1 MTLHRGCLFAVSTC
15 ALFAQPVSSYTYT
28 VKGDEKSV
36 EIVNVNYQLT
46 GLKDLLVLRSTTKSK
61 QVIGDIG
68 QEASTTVETWKVG
81 TDLKTKPIY
90 SVTATGTETRVV
102 ENEIFLISRGT
113 EEVEWWSAYRL
124 SNGAHLFDTY
134 LPLVNFSISR
144 DTVAMRYV
152 GLQIPEDQV
161 KDPQMVAEIS
171 YASEAKVIRKLTIT
185 CDDPNQAAQLRS
197 LADETRTMTGGASLK
212 LTFSQ
217 SYPAPPATVA
227 ITIPIVKDDLDLAH
241 AVVPSKMHLR

>member
-15 ALFAQPVSSYTYT
+15 ALFAQPVSSYKYI

-36 EIVNVNYQLT
+36 EITNVNYQLT

-113 EEVEWWSAYRL
+113 EEV
-124 SNGAHLFDTY
+124 
-134 LPLVNFSISR
+134 
-144 DTVAMRYV
+144 
-152 GLQIPEDQV
+152 
-161 KDPQMVAEIS
+161 
-171 YASEAKVIRKLTIT
+171 
-185 CDDPNQAAQLRS
+185 
-197 LADETRTMTGGASLK
+197 
-212 LTFSQ
+212 
-217 SYPAPPATVA
+217 
-227 ITIPIVKDDLDLAH
+227 
-241 AVVPSKMHLR
+241 